1 MLILNKRNIKKII
14 VIFFIAVSILKV
26 DSVAVVNPTSDFY
39 VNDYANI
46 LDRETK
52 NYIISTNKSLYS
64 QTGAQIVVVTVQNL
78 GGQSLEEYSTELF
91 RKFGIGDK
99 NKNNGVLLLLAL
111 EERQFRIEVGYGL
124 EGILPDGKTGR
135 IQDEYIIPYL
145 KQNDW
150 NNGIKNGFSA
160 ILQEVTNEYNVEV
173 GAEEAKS
180 NEYTTGNNMKSF
192 GTVGI
197 PTISLIIGFILHK
210 KRTNKFI
217 ISIIYIVI
225 VSIINC
231 CIFNVFTVGITKE
244 TLMLLAFITIFDF
257 LWFII
262 ALICGIS
269 GHGGYYG
276 GGSSG
281 GFSGGGSS
289 GGGGSS
295 RSFLKL

>member
-1 MLILNKRNIKKII
+1 MLILNKRNIIKII
-14 VIFFIAVSILKV
+14 VMFFIAVSILKV
-26 DSVAVVNPTSDFY
+26 DSVSVVNPTSDFY

-197 PTISLIIGFILHK
+197 HT
-210 KRTNKFI
+210 
-217 ISIIYIVI
+217 
-225 VSIINC
+225 
-231 CIFNVFTVGITKE
+231 
-244 TLMLLAFITIFDF
+244 
-257 LWFII
+257 
-262 ALICGIS
+262 
-269 GHGGYYG
+269 
-276 GGSSG
+276 
-281 GFSGGGSS
+281 
-289 GGGGSS
+289 
-295 RSFLKL
+295 